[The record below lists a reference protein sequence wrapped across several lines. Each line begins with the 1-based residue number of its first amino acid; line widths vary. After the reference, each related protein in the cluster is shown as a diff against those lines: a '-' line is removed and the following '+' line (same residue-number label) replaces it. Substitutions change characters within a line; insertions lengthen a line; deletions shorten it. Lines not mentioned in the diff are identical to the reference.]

1 MTDPLAFLEQ
11 HRDRHL
17 GELADLLRIPSISTL
32 ERHAPDVRAAAGYL
46 AERFRGIG
54 LEHVELVETEGN
66 PIVYGDWLHAGPD
79 APTALLY
86 GHYDVQPADPLALW
100 ESPPF
105 EPTIRDERLY
115 ARGASDNKG
124 PMYVNV
130 AALDA
135 LLSTTGKLPVNLRFI
150 VEGEEEL
157 RADMLDAFLRS
168 DERLRDVDV
177 AVISDSAQYAD
188 GVPGIPIGLRGMAAL
203 EFTVRTGQT
212 DLHSGTYGGVAAN
225 ALHVL
230 AELLATLRAADGSIA
245 VGGFYE
251 PVRAPSQE
259 ELESWRELPF
269 DEAQLG
275 DARAGELEF
284 SPLERLW
291 SRPTLDVHGIWG
303 GFMDEGIKT
312 VIPCEAHAKLSCR
325 LVPDQ
330 EPAQVIEQVVAQLRE
345 NVPEGVELQ
354 VDWTLAGCPPFVA
367 STSHPAVRAA
377 REALEEAYG
386 REPVIFRTGW
396 SVPVT
401 EMLQRHL
408 GVEALLLGFGHPDER
423 HHAPNEFLRLS
434 GFDLGARTM
443 VSFWPRLAE
452 ELTIEPSP

>member
-1 MTDPLAFLEQ
+1 MTDALAFLKQ

-32 ERHAPDVRAAAGYL
+32 ERHAPDVRAAAVYL
-46 AERFRGIG
+46 AERFRAIG

-66 PIVYGDWLHAGPD
+66 PIVYGDWLHAGPA

-86 GHYDVQPADPLALW
+86 GHYDVQPADPLSLW
-100 ESPPF
+100 ETPPF
-105 EPTIRDERLY
+105 EPTIRNGRIY

-135 LLSTTGKLPVNLRFI
+135 LLSTAGTLPVNLRFI

-157 RADMLDAFLRS
+157 RADMLDTFLRT

-177 AVISDSAQYAD
+177 AVISDSAQYAE
-188 GVPGIPIGLRGMAAL
+188 GVPGIPIGLRGMAAV
-203 EFTVRTGQT
+203 EITVRTGPI

-230 AELLATLRAADGSIA
+230 AELVATLRKPDGSIA
-245 VGGFYE
+245 VRGFYD
-251 PVRAPSQE
+251 PVRRPSQE
-259 ELESWRELPF
+259 ELESWRELRF
-269 DEAQLG
+269 DDAQLG
-275 DARAGELEF
+275 AARAGERGF
-284 SPLERLW
+284 TPLERLW

-303 GFMDEGIKT
+303 GFMEEGIKT

-330 EPAQVIEQVVAQLRE
+330 EPAQVIEQVVAHLRE
-345 NVPEGVELQ
+345 HLPNGVELR
-354 VDWTLAGCPPFVA
+354 VDSTLAGCRPFVA
-367 STSHPAVRAA
+367 RASHPAVRAA
-377 REALEEAYG
+377 RGALEQAYG
-386 REPVIFRTGW
+386 REAIIFRTGW

-401 EMLQRHL
+401 ELLERHL
-408 GVEALLLGFGHPDER
+408 GVDSLLLGFGHPDER
-423 HHAPNEFLRLS
+423 HHAPNEFMRLS
-434 GFDLGARTM
+434 GFDLGARAM
-443 VSFWPRLAE
+443 VSFWPRLGE
-452 ELTIEPSP
+452 ELRSAA